1 MRRGLLV
8 ALTGMLVLPL
18 GGVATATHGGPH
30 PTFRT
35 EKTYFHCVGATKV
48 QNLSATAGQ
57 IPSWNTTPP
66 SGSVQAGNG
75 CGYYDNLVN
84 NNPGGAPLFFDAIW
98 QGSFSG
104 NLKELTVELHR
115 LLPAQGAT
123 FPNRLV
129 VVLTVDGEERL
140 NNNNVVI
147 TPIASSTGA
156 SQSAFITITN
166 LNYATEDG
174 DGTQSRPVSLTIRG
188 FNETQSIWVF
198 DTTEVPAGITFN
210 PAARTGTVV
219 PAA

>member
-8 ALTGMLVLPL
+8 AMTAMLVLPL

-48 QNLSATAGQ
+48 QNVSVMQGQ

-66 SGSVQAGNG
+66 PGSVQAGNG
-75 CGYYDNLVN
+75 CGFYDNLAN
-84 NNPGGAPLFFDAIW
+84 NNPAGAPVILDAGW

-104 NLKELTVELHR
+104 NLKELTIELHR

-123 FPNRLV
+123 VPNRLV
-129 VVLTVDGEERL
+129 LVVTVDGQERV

-147 TPIASSTGA
+147 TPTASSTGA
-156 SQSAFITITN
+156 SQVGHITITN

-174 DGTQSRPVSLTIRG
+174 DGTQVRPVTLTIRS
-188 FNETQSIWVF
+188 FNETQSLWVF

-210 PAARTGTVV
+210 PATKTGTVV
-219 PAA
+219 QAA